1 MNGAAVFPLDA
12 RGRAP
17 HEVARW
23 LAAERITIYHSVP
36 SLFAAVMERA
46 VELPHL
52 RVVRLEGDR
61 CAPRHVTLFRE
72 RFRSGCVLV
81 NGLGATETG
90 ISRQLF
96 LWPENPVPE
105 PVVPVGYP
113 TEDVV
118 VRILD
123 PAGKELPAGEVGEI
137 AVSSPCLA
145 RGYWKRPDWTA
156 ARFREIHG
164 VRTFLS
170 GDLGRLRPDGCLE
183 HLGRA
188 DSRLRVRGTS
198 VDGAAV
204 EAALQALP
212 GVRDARVRPR
222 PDDGGDGIV
231 GYVVAEERRP
241 PTVSA
246 IRRGLLTRLPEHAV
260 PATFV
265 MPVPAAGRER
275 ESGRPPAAVPRPRAS
290 GARRGVRRRAHAD
303 RASSDRRL
311 GRGARRRP
319 RRGRGRLLRPWG
331 GFPQGRTGRVAPPRE
346 RPLRCP
352 AAPRLRRAHGRPAGS
367 GDPEPHGAGRTRPS
381 DCGVGSGYFG

>member
-1 MNGAAVFPLDA
+1 M
-12 RGRAP
+12 
-17 HEVARW
+17 
-23 LAAERITIYHSVP
+23 
-36 SLFAAVMERA
+36 
-46 VELPHL
+46 
-52 RVVRLEGDR
+52 
-61 CAPRHVTLFRE
+61 
-72 RFRSGCVLV
+72 
-81 NGLGATETG
+81 
-90 ISRQLF
+90 
-96 LWPENPVPE
+96 
-105 PVVPVGYP
+105 
-113 TEDVV
+113 
-118 VRILD
+118 
-123 PAGKELPAGEVGEI
+123 
-137 AVSSPCLA
+137 SSPYLA

-265 MPVPAAGRER
+265 MLPSLPLDENGKVD
-275 ESGRPPAAVPRPRAS
+275 
-290 GARRGVRRRAHAD
+290 VRRLPSPPRC
-303 RASSDRRL
+303 ASSSKSPRSPGWL
-311 GRGARRRP
+311 GR
-319 RRGRGRLLRPWG
+319 
-331 GFPQGRTGRVAPPRE
+331 
-346 RPLRCP
+346 
-352 AAPRLRRAHGRPAGS
+352 S
-367 GDPEPHGAGRTRPS
+367 
-381 DCGVGSGYFG
+381 